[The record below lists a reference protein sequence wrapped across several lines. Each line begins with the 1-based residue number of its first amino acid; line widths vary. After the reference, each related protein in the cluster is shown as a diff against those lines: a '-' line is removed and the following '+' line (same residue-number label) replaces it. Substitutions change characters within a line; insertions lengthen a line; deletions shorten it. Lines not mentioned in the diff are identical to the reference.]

1 MNDNEL
7 IERLVLACNGLAVH
21 GLSIGAV
28 RAAIERIEAQE
39 SAVGQDV
46 CEHDLPRTPFGIL
59 QQFSVDLNQ
68 DGLPRLGEDLR
79 H

>member
-1 MNDNEL
+1 MACPPDL
-7 IERLVLACNGLAVH
+7 STIMGLRTFMSLAAGIPW
-21 GLSIGAV
+21 S
-28 RAAIERIEAQE
+28 
-39 SAVGQDV
+39 S
-46 CEHDLPRTPFGIL
+46 IL

>member
-1 MNDNEL
+1 MAFRATKQKVLNQGIPPDSFLNE
-7 IERLVLACNGLAVH
+7 
-21 GLSIGAV
+21 
-28 RAAIERIEAQE
+28 
-39 SAVGQDV
+39 
-46 CEHDLPRTPFGIL
+46 L

>member
-1 MNDNEL
+1 MRTVRSVWPL
-7 IERLVLACNGLAVH
+7 FQRMLVK
-21 GLSIGAV
+21 
-28 RAAIERIEAQE
+28 
-39 SAVGQDV
+39 
-46 CEHDLPRTPFGIL
+46 L